1 MSTHAHMHAHLYL
14 PKEKE
19 GDFFLSMAT
28 VRCQMNLP
36 LSPKLTLSTDHPKQ
50 ETAAK
55 TAAPR
60 LQ

>member
-1 MSTHAHMHAHLYL
+1 MSTHAHMHAHLYP

-19 GDFFLSMAT
+19 GDFFLSMTT
-28 VRCQMNLP
+28 VRCQMNPP

-50 ETAAK
+50 ETPAK
-55 TAAPR
+55 TAASG